1 MIFWQVLCNLLP
13 IKLLSIT
20 LYSRVPNIVPES
32 LTLFLRLAK
41 EIFLIFVSSFNSID
55 KGYGV
60 QLSTQFTVSVRL
72 SGTPPELKVLPK
84 GHAEVLSNCTQH
96 Y

>member
-41 EIFLIFVSSFNSID
+41 EIFLIFVSSFNSIA

-72 SGTPPELKVLPK
+72 SVSALSLPK

>member
-72 SGTPPELKVLPK
+72 SAHAEVLSK